1 MFFSGLVFGCSSGSG
16 IGLGSSLVGDLTGD
30 DCGDCACVNVFMRCA
45 ITELRTGFS
54 GVLLFVLAGICPCA
68 RFCWNSALAA
78 AVEAPMSCRASAER
92 CRRRASL
99 VVPPDTAAS
108 GLSDLGN

>member
-16 IGLGSSLVGDLTGD
+16 VGLGSSLVGDLIGD

-54 GVLLFVLAGICPCA
+54 GVLLFVLWRITLNIYMEI
-68 RFCWNSALAA
+68 RIN
-78 AVEAPMSCRASAER
+78 
-92 CRRRASL
+92 L
-99 VVPPDTAAS
+99 VLYPF
-108 GLSDLGN
+108 